1 MSQPPSPFSLG
12 VPAQSNP
19 FAKAVK
25 STVPAFAPA
34 PITTSTGASS
44 KRGNPFL
51 SAMNSDSKEFKD
63 SYGINKPLK
72 EAMFLGYRDEQ
83 PVFAGSKLFILY

>member
-19 FAKAVK
+19 FAKAVR
-25 STVPAFAPA
+25 STLPSLAAA
-34 PITTSTGASS
+34 PITTSTGANS

-51 SAMNSDSKEFKD
+51 SAMNTDSQEFKD
-63 SYGINKPLK
+63 SYGVNKPLK
-72 EAMFLGYRDEQ
+72 EAMFLGYRDDQ
-83 PVFAGSKLFILY
+83 PVFGGGKLFILY